1 MIAKLETN
9 VIRGNSLRRISRQ
22 MNTNNLFKKLGALIF
37 YIIALAILVFTGYI
51 VIVADYNTDVMKYLL
66 LLSFGYVI
74 SIFIG
79 KQFHKW
85 MANETK
91 EQIGAVRLG
100 LLGYFTYYAVLL
112 YFFLFKGGP
121 TWEYDSW
128 SDYMKDNT
136 NLVPFKTIFNYIND
150 LISHNINVG
159 IVLQNLLGNLILFMP
174 MALFVILLLPKGI
187 SKLKKYVGF
196 ILLIVAVELI
206 QGITKTGFCDIDDLI
221 LNTVGFI
228 VADVCLSY
236 ILNKLRTHSDRF
248 KNFSY

>member
-1 MIAKLETN
+1 
-9 VIRGNSLRRISRQ
+9 
-22 MNTNNLFKKLGALIF
+22 MNANNLFKKLGALIF

-66 LLSFGYVI
+66 LLGFGYIV

-85 MANETK
+85 MATETK
-91 EQIGAVRLG
+91 EQIRAVRLG
-100 LLGYFTYYAVLL
+100 LLSYFIYYIVLL

-136 NLVPFKTIFNYIND
+136 NLVPFKTIINYINE

-159 IVLQNLLGNLILFMP
+159 TVLQNLLGNLILFMP
-174 MALFVILLLPKGI
+174 MALFAILLLPKGT
-187 SKLKKYVGF
+187 SKLKKYVAF
-196 ILLIVAVELI
+196 VLLIVAIELI
-206 QGITKTGFCDIDDLI
+206 QGITKTGFCDIDDLL
-221 LNTVGFI
+221 LNAIGFI
-228 VADVCLSY
+228 VADVSLTY
-236 ILNKLRTHSDRF
+236 ILNKLRTRSDKF
-248 KNFSY
+248 KNYSY

>member
-1 MIAKLETN
+1 
-9 VIRGNSLRRISRQ
+9 
-22 MNTNNLFKKLGALIF
+22 MNTNNLFKKLGTLIF
-37 YIIALAILVFTGYI
+37 YFIALAILVFAGYI
-51 VIVADYNTDVMKYLL
+51 VIMANYNTDVLKYLL
-66 LLSFGYVI
+66 LLGLGYIV

-79 KQFHKW
+79 KQFHKS
-85 MANETK
+85 MATETK
-91 EQIGAVRLG
+91 EQIRAARLG
-100 LLGYFTYYAVLL
+100 LLSYFTYYIVLL

-136 NLVPFKTIFNYIND
+136 NLVPFKTIVNYINE
-150 LISHNINVG
+150 LLNHNINIS
-159 IVLQNLLGNLILFMP
+159 IVVQNLLGNLILFMP
-174 MALFVILLLPKGI
+174 MVLFAILLLPKET

-206 QGITKTGFCDIDDLI
+206 QGITRTGFCDIDDLI

-236 ILNKLRTHSDRF
+236 ILNKRRTHSDRF
-248 KNFSY
+248 KKISH